1 MRAMVIHDDERQ
13 RAIAANPGEN
23 PRVKTA
29 VSLVPPATP
38 AWKARAKPA
47 VHPRE
52 VHR

>member
-1 MRAMVIHDDERQ
+1 MVIHDDERQ

-38 AWKARAKPA
+38 GP
-47 VHPRE
+47 E
-52 VHR
+52 G